1 MESVLHNM
9 GLPIGPSSDAE
20 QCLTKL
26 CPKVLFSG
34 FKCQPTFSVLCVL
47 LFLFPILVSYVF
59 LLCAF
64 ISTEG
69 AFLSVIIRTKATR
82 TANREMNKVQ
92 MIRIVSGLGSFY
104 QAVKA

>member
-34 FKCQPTFSVLCVL
+34 STDIFCALCSL
-47 LFLFPILVSYVF
+47 IFASYDF

-69 AFLSVIIRTKATR
+69 AFFSVIIRTKATR